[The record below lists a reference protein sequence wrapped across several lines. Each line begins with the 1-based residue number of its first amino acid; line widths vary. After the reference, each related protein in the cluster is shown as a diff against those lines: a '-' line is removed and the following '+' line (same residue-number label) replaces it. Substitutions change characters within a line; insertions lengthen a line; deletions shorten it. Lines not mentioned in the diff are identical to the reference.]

1 MTPLTPKETMEQIF
15 SREAM
20 LQRWLDME
28 AALARAQ
35 ASIGMVPKEVAEEI
49 GRKAKVEL
57 LDLKKFEEIQR
68 QVWLPTVAFIH
79 TFQSVCDGDA
89 GQYIHLGATSQDL
102 VDTAQVLGLKEA
114 YEVIYQSLRQIEDD
128 LLNLAEQHA
137 DTIMAGRTHGIHAL
151 PITFG
156 YKVAIWAREIR
167 RHIQRLKEC
176 QKRIF
181 VVQLSGAVGT
191 MASFGSKG
199 PQIQSLMAQDLGLGV
214 PEIAWHASRD
224 RLAEFANLLSIIAST
239 LARIAHEVF
248 YLMSTE
254 LSEAREP
261 WQLEVVG
268 SSTMPHKINP
278 VISESMMS
286 LAKKIRYHAPLVTE
300 FMVVDHERDMYFLLG
315 ESETLRESC
324 LAMGELLAHGE
335 NMAKNI
341 TVNPRKMRANLNI
354 LKGLML
360 SEAVMLELG
369 RNIGKQ
375 SAHRVVYE
383 DTMEA
388 MKKDVE
394 LKEVLMK
401 DTRVTQH
408 LTEADLDRILQPEGY
423 VGLAPQMARDIVA
436 LSRRE
441 READ

>member
-35 ASIGMVPKEVAEEI
+35 ASIGMVPEEVAEEI

-176 QKRIF
+176 RKRIF

-261 WQLEVVG
+261 WRLEVVG